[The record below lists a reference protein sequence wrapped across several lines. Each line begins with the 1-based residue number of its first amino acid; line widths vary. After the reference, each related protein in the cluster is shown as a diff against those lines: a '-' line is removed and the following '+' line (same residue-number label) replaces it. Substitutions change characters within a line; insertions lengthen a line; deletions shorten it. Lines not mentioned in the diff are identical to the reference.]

1 MTRTRARRSMMRW
14 TKRSERRSRP
24 LARRRRKR
32 YHTGVHTS
40 PKLVGP
46 CEYRSGWE
54 LALMGW
60 FDVEPTVLRYSY
72 ESVRIP
78 YLSNARSRKVRNY
91 LPDFLV
97 ELADGRRIL
106 VEVKPSKKLGHA
118 QVKKKLAAAQ
128 SWCNE
133 HGIALQVITEH
144 DLRALGVL

>member
-1 MTRTRARRSMMRW
+1 M
-14 TKRSERRSRP
+14 
-24 LARRRRKR
+24 ARRRRKR
-32 YHTGVHTS
+32 YHTGTHES

-60 FDVEPTVLRYSY
+60 FDVEPTVVSYSY
-72 ESVRIP
+72 ESVKIP
-78 YLSNARSRKVRNY
+78 YVNNVRSRKMRNY

-118 QVKKKLAAAQ
+118 QVKKKLAAARD
-128 SWCNE
+128 WCAAQ
-133 HGIALQVITEH
+133 GIDLQVITEV
-144 DLRALGVL
+144 DLRLLGVL